1 MADAEGMALVDA
13 CFFVLITEILITFV
27 VLMFLASSL
36 NIQLRKSDYAGL
48 AIICSCLG
56 LAAACWFAT
65 GLLGITMVD
74 VAKIWGNIKDVMV
87 EVMSQTPPEWPMM
100 MT

>member
-1 MADAEGMALVDA
+1 MASITTSVVLLRWPLVSA
-13 CFFVLITEILITFV
+13 

-48 AIICSCLG
+48 AVIRSCLG

-65 GLLGITMVD
+65 GLLGITLLD
-74 VAKIWGNIKDVMV
+74 IAKIWGNIKDVMI

>member
-1 MADAEGMALVDA
+1 MASITTSVVLLRWPLVRPLVSA
-13 CFFVLITEILITFV
+13 

-48 AIICSCLG
+48 AVICSCLG

-65 GLLGITMVD
+65 GLLGITLLD
-74 VAKIWGNIKDVMV
+74 IAKIWGNIKDVMI

>member
-1 MADAEGMALVDA
+1 MASITTSVVLLRWPLVSA
-13 CFFVLITEILITFV
+13 

-48 AIICSCLG
+48 A
-56 LAAACWFAT
+56 AACWFAT
-65 GLLGITMVD
+65 GLLGITLLDM
-74 VAKIWGNIKDVMV
+74 AKIWGNIKDVMI